1 MPPLAISRGA
11 EGTAEPAST
20 TLSPVARDHPS
31 PRFRRVFHAAVR
43 LTVLSRNEL
52 KHAPGPRKS
61 HVFLPHKILTSK
73 AMVNNR

>member
-43 LTVLSRNEL
+43 LTVLSRNED
-52 KHAPGPRKS
+52 KRAAETRKS
-61 HVFLPHKILTSK
+61 HVFVPHKILTSK
-73 AMVNNR
+73 RMVNNR